1 MSATLAAINTRT
13 VITRSVLFD
22 IFGLAFIY
30 FVPTLSHLLS
40 VPLYLVE
47 PMRIMMILAIA
58 HTNKRNAYLIALT
71 LPLFSFLVSAH
82 PHLLKTMLITIELLA
97 NVWLFYFIS
106 NRWKN
111 YFGAMLTSIVF
122 SKALYY
128 LMKYGLISLAFLDSS
143 LISTPIYLQIITA
156 VIFSSYLVVMLMRK
170 DSEPPKFIDPTA

>member
-1 MSATLAAINTRT
+1 MSATIAVINNRTAITKN
-13 VITRSVLFD
+13 VLFD
-22 IFGLAFIY
+22 ILGLAFIY

-82 PHLLKTMLITIELLA
+82 PHIIKTLLITIELVA
-97 NVWLFYFIS
+97 NVWLFYFLS
-106 NRWKN
+106 SRWKN
-111 YFGAMLTSIVF
+111 YFGAMLSSIVL

-128 LMKYGLISLAFLDSS
+128 LMKYGLISFAFLDSS
-143 LISTPIYLQIITA
+143 LVSTPIYLQIITTF
-156 VIFSSYLVVMLMRK
+156 IFSTYLFFVLMRK
-170 DSEPPKFIDPTA
+170 ESGPPKFTDPTA